1 MKKNKNRFVLG
12 FILGMLAMVV
22 VAASIGAGI
31 YFSQKD
37 SGQKKI
43 SESTEKKISE
53 STEKK
58 IDSLEKIIEAYYL
71 DEVDETKLEDGV
83 YKGLLSG
90 LEDPYSVYYTAEEY
104 KALMED
110 TSGKYYGIGALV
122 SQSADTGVITA
133 IKVFE
138 DAPADQAGME
148 NGDIIYK
155 VEGAEV
161 TGEDLNNVVSKMK
174 GDKGTEVNITVYRS
188 SQKKYI
194 DLKIIRDEVNVPTI
208 SYKMLDKKQKIG
220 YIQITQFE
228 EVTYEQFTEAINAL
242 KKQGMKAV
250 IFDVRDNPGGLYNI
264 VCKMLDD
271 LLPEGT
277 IVYTKDKYD
286 KEEKQ
291 TSDADCLD
299 IPMVVLQNE
308 NSASASEIFAGAIQ
322 DFKAGTIVGTQ
333 SFGKGIVQT
342 ILSLNDGSAVKLTIE
357 KYYTP
362 SGKNIHGT
370 GITPDV
376 KVEADAQ
383 AKDDVQLLKAQETIK
398 ELMKK

>member
-1 MKKNKNRFVLG
+1 
-12 FILGMLAMVV
+12 
-22 VAASIGAGI
+22 
-31 YFSQKD
+31 
-37 SGQKKI
+37 
-43 SESTEKKISE
+43 
-53 STEKK
+53 
-58 IDSLEKIIEAYYL
+58 
-71 DEVDETKLEDGV
+71 
-83 YKGLLSG
+83 
-90 LEDPYSVYYTAEEY
+90 
-104 KALMED
+104 
-110 TSGKYYGIGALV
+110 
-122 SQSADTGVITA
+122 
-133 IKVFE
+133 
-138 DAPADQAGME
+138 
-148 NGDIIYK
+148 
-155 VEGAEV
+155 
-161 TGEDLNNVVSKMK
+161 
-174 GDKGTEVNITVYRS
+174 
-188 SQKKYI
+188 
-194 DLKIIRDEVNVPTI
+194 
-208 SYKMLDKKQKIG
+208 
-220 YIQITQFE
+220 
-228 EVTYEQFTEAINAL
+228 
-242 KKQGMKAV
+242 MKAV

>member
-1 MKKNKNRFVLG
+1 MKKKKNRFVLG
-12 FILGMLAMVV
+12 FVLGMLAMAIVV
-22 VAASIGAGI
+22 ASIGVGI

-37 SGQKKI
+37 SSGQ
-43 SESTEKKISE
+43 KISE

-58 IDSLEKIIEAYYL
+58 IDSLEKIINAYYL
-71 DEVDETKLEDGV
+71 DDIDEEELENGV

-90 LEDPYSVYYTAEEY
+90 LNDPYSVYYTAEEY

-138 DAPADQAGME
+138 NAPADKAGME

-155 VEGAEV
+155 VEGKEV
-161 TGEDLNNVVSKMK
+161 TGEDLNNVVSQMK
-174 GDKGTEVNITVYRS
+174 GDKGTEVNITVYRA

-194 DLKIIRDEVNVPTI
+194 DLKITRDEVNVPTV
-208 SYKMLDKKQKIG
+208 SYKMLDEKKKIG

-228 EVTYEQFTEAINAL
+228 EVTYDQFTNAVNDL

-250 IFDVRDNPGGLYNI
+250 IFDLRDNPGGLYNI
-264 VCKMLDD
+264 VCDILDD

-277 IVYTKDKYD
+277 IVYTKDKYNN
-286 KEEKQ
+286 EEKQ
-291 TSDADCLD
+291 TSDANCLNL
-299 IPMVVLQNE
+299 PMVVLQNE

-342 ILSLNDGSAVKLTIE
+342 ILPLNDGSAVKITIE

-362 SGKNIHGT
+362 SGTNIHGT

-376 KVEADAQ
+376 VIEADAESE
-383 AKDDVQLLKAQETIK
+383 DDVQLLKAQEVIK
-398 ELMKK
+398 ELLNK